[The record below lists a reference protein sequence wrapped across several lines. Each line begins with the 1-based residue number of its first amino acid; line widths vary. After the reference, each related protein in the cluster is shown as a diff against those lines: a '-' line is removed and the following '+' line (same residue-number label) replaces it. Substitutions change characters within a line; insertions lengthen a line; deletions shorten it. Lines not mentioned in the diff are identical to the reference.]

1 MSDRVTIADV
11 AKLAGVHAGTV
22 SRALNP
28 KTESQVNRATLA
40 RVRRAAKQLG
50 YTPNS
55 IARGLRTSSSLT
67 VGVVVPDL
75 TTPIFPPMVRGIESA
90 LAPRGYSAVI
100 VNTDGRDELER
111 VLVDS
116 LMQRQVD
123 GLIFATGHSEHAS
136 AAEAFERGV
145 KAVMVNRDA
154 RGLPSPAVVG
164 DDAAGIRD
172 ALDHLAA
179 LGHRRVVHLAGP
191 ESFSTGTIRSDAF
204 AARCAELGLEG
215 TIATA
220 SAYSVDEGTRLTHD
234 VLDGAGDRPTA
245 VVAGNDLLALG
256 AYHALRARG
265 LRCPE
270 DVSVVGFNDMPFAG
284 DFQPPMT
291 TVRVPH
297 FDLGAEAAR
306 PVARSARLTLQAV
319 SAMYFSS
326 RNSRIPSE
334 LPSRPRPLCFVP
346 PNGAAGSETTP
357 RLIATMPT
365 SSRSPTCMAA

>member
-1 MSDRVTIADV
+1 VTTRPTIADV
-11 AKLAGVHAGTV
+11 ARLAGVHAGTV

-28 KTESQVNRATLA
+28 KTEGRVNRTTVA

-55 IARGLRTSSSLT
+55 IARGLRTSSSMT

-75 TTPIFPPMVRGIESA
+75 TNPIFPPMVRGIEST

-100 VNTDGRDELER
+100 VNTDGSDELER
-111 VLVDS
+111 LLVDS
-116 LMQRQVD
+116 LLQRQVD

-136 AAEAFERGV
+136 AADAFQRGV

-154 RGLPSPAVVG
+154 RGVPFPAVVG

-191 ESFSTGTIRSDAF
+191 GTFSTGTIRASAF
-204 AARCAELGLEG
+204 LARCAELGLEG
-215 TIATA
+215 EVLRAV
-220 SAYSVDEGTRLTHD
+220 AYSVEEGTRLTRE
-234 VLDGAGDRPTA
+234 VVEDRLPMPTA
-245 VVAGNDLLALG
+245 IVAGNDLLALG
-256 AYHALRARG
+256 AYHALREHG
-265 LRCPE
+265 LRCPG

-306 PVARSARLTLQAV
+306 LLLDQLDAESNGVTPV
-319 SAMYFSS
+319 
-326 RNSRIPSE
+326 RIVLPVELVVRGSTGPPEEAPSGG
-334 LPSRPRPLCFVP
+334 RPVTR
-346 PNGAAGSETTP
+346 
-357 RLIATMPT
+357 
-365 SSRSPTCMAA
+365 

>member
-1 MSDRVTIADV
+1 MTTRVTIADV
-11 AKLAGVHAGTV
+11 ARVAGVHAGTV

-28 KTESQVNRATLA
+28 KTEGRVNRVTVA

-75 TTPIFPPMVRGIESA
+75 TNPIFPPMVRGIESA

-100 VNTDGRDELER
+100 VNTDGSDDLER
-111 VLVDS
+111 ILVDS
-116 LMQRQVD
+116 LLQRQVD
-123 GLIFATGHSEHAS
+123 GLIFATGHTEHAS
-136 AAEAFERGV
+136 AAEAFERGI

-154 RGLPSPAVVG
+154 RGIPFPAVVG

-172 ALDHLAA
+172 VLDHLAS

-191 ESFSTGTIRSDAF
+191 DTFSTGTIRAAAF
-204 AARCAELGLEG
+204 VARCAELGLEG
-215 TIATA
+215 RVAAAT
-220 SAYSVDEGTRLTHD
+220 AYSVDEGARLTRD
-234 VLDGAGDRPTA
+234 VVGEPADRPTA
-245 VVAGNDLLALG
+245 IVAGNDLLALG
-256 AYHALRARG
+256 AYHALRAEG

-306 PVARSARLTLQAV
+306 LLLGQLEAEQIGITPVRIVLPVHLVVRGSTARVDQVHSA
-319 SAMYFSS
+319 
-326 RNSRIPSE
+326 P
-334 LPSRPRPLCFVP
+334 
-346 PNGAAGSETTP
+346 G
-357 RLIATMPT
+357 
-365 SSRSPTCMAA
+365 